1 MDEMAR
7 DLQEQAHFLFIY
19 TRETHPEQFPDF
31 PSHRSIEQKLQHVQ
45 EMQERQQSPRT
56 ILIDALDGDVHRLY
70 GGMPN
75 MTWIIDHT
83 GRVVYKADWTVA
95 IDVRAALQDV
105 LLIRE
110 FKRQRDAVYKD
121 YFTERIAILKKGR
134 TGTERVV
141 RSGVPVSAD

>member
-7 DLQEQAHFLFIY
+7 DLRDQAHFLFVY
-19 TRETHPEQFPDF
+19 TRETHPEKFPEF
-31 PSHRSIEQKLQHVQ
+31 PPHRSMEQKLQHVQ

-56 ILIDALDGDVHRLY
+56 ILIDTLDGDIHRMY

-95 IDVRAALQDV
+95 IDVGAALQDV

-110 FKRQRDAVYKD
+110 FKRQGDAVYKD
-121 YFTERIAILKKGR
+121 YFTERMAILKKGR
-134 TGTERVV
+134 TGAERVV

>member
-7 DLQEQAHFLFIY
+7 DFQEQAHFLFIY

-31 PSHRSIEQKLQHVQ
+31 PPHRSMEQKLQHVR

-56 ILIDALDGDVHRLY
+56 ILVDALEGDVHRMY

-75 MTWIIDHT
+75 MSWILDHT

-95 IDVRAALQDV
+95 IDIRAALQDV

-110 FKRQRDAVYKD
+110 FKRQGDVVYKD
-121 YFTERIAILKKGR
+121 YFTEKMAILKKGR